1 MNGADAELRPAQ
13 GADLPGIVTLL
24 TACGLPASDLNEA
37 SLAHFQ
43 VVESAA
49 RLVGVAGLD
58 VAAGHG
64 LLRSVAVA
72 PDFRGTGVASR
83 LVKTVEDAA
92 RNSALTALYLLA
104 KDAKA
109 ASYFARIGYAPVDRA
124 RVPPALLAL
133 PEFSQLCPQSSPC
146 LRKVLNIHSFKEVEM
161 KKLEVFDPAMCCSTG
176 VCGVDV
182 DPVLVQFA
190 ADLQWV
196 AEQGVDV
203 KRYNLGQ
210 EPQAFA
216 ANPAVLKEMEAGM
229 ERLPIIVVDGQIV
242 ATGARLSR
250 LQLAQKLG
258 LKLASQDKPHIK
270 IGSACCN
277 PKSGCC

>member
-1 MNGADAELRPAQ
+1 MNAASYDLRLAQ
-13 GADLPGIVTLL
+13 DKDLPGIVALL
-24 TACGLPASDLNEA
+24 MVCSLPSSDLKVA
-37 SLAHFQ
+37 SLTHFHII
-43 VVESAA
+43 ESAG
-49 RLVGVAGLD
+49 RLVGVAGLEM
-58 VAAGHG
+58 AGSHG

-72 PDFRGTGVASR
+72 PDFRGKGLADRLVEAAETASR
-83 LVKTVEDAA
+83 KSDL
-92 RNSALTALYLLA
+92 SALYLLA
-104 KDAKA
+104 NDAHA
-109 ASYFARIGYAPVDRA
+109 ASYFGRLGYTSVDRA
-124 RVPPALLAL
+124 RVPAVLLAL
-133 PEFSQLCPQSSPC
+133 PEFNQLCPQSCPC
-146 LRKVLNIHSFKEVEM
+146 LRKVLNIHSFKEPEM

-216 ANPAVLKEMEAGM
+216 ASPAVIKEMEAGM

-242 ATGARLSR
+242 ATGAHLSR

-270 IGSACCN
+270 IGSGCCN

>member
-1 MNGADAELRPAQ
+1 MNAPSYESRTAQ
-13 GADLPGIVTLL
+13 GNDLPGVVTLL
-24 TACGLPASDLNEA
+24 TACGLPSSDLNEA
-37 SLAHFQ
+37 SLAHFY
-43 VVESAA
+43 VIESAGQ
-49 RLVGVAGLD
+49 LVGVAGLQ
-58 VAAGHG
+58 VAGSHG

-72 PDFRGTGVASR
+72 PDFRRKGLAGRLVEATETASR
-83 LVKTVEDAA
+83 KSEL
-92 RNSALTALYLLA
+92 SALYLLA
-104 KDAKA
+104 NDANA
-109 ASYFARIGYAPVDRA
+109 ASYFGRIGYSPVARA
-124 RVPPALLAL
+124 RVPADLLAL
-133 PEFSQLCPQSSPC
+133 PEFSQLCPQSCPC
-146 LRKVLNIHSFKEVEM
+146 LRKVLNMHSFKEPEM

-190 ADLQWV
+190 TDLQWV
-196 AEQGVDV
+196 AEQGVEV
-203 KRYNLGQ
+203 TRYNLGQ

-216 ANPAVLKEMEAGM
+216 ANPAVIKEMEVGM

-242 ATGARLSR
+242 ATGAHLSR

-270 IGSACCN
+270 IGSGCCN